1 MQKKVQITA
10 HSGADNTP
18 ENSLEFVSYALETEA
33 DALEVDVRRGADGI
47 LYLGHNAVE
56 ANAPALR
63 QVFEMAAARPAIRVN
78 CDLKEAGMES
88 AVYALAAEC
97 GLAGRIIFSGTVDA
111 AVVER
116 DRALRQGAEI
126 YLNIEEY
133 VPDIYRRYRETPDF
147 DAQAAQEIAAVCMR
161 HGLRTVN
168 VCERLV
174 TRRFLTVLAA
184 AGIDASVWT
193 VDEPC
198 RLTWFL
204 TQGVRN
210 ITTCN
215 VLKALELRG
224 NPGE

>member
-1 MQKKVQITA
+1 
-10 HSGADNTP
+10 
-18 ENSLEFVSYALETEA
+18 
-33 DALEVDVRRGADGI
+33 
-47 LYLGHNAVE
+47 
-56 ANAPALR
+56 
-63 QVFEMAAARPAIRVN
+63 
-78 CDLKEAGMES
+78 MES

-133 VPDIYRRYRETPDF
+133 VPDIYRRYREIPDF
-147 DAQAAQEIAAVCMR
+147 DARAAQEIAAVCMR
-161 HGLRTVN
+161 YGLRTVN

-174 TRRFLTVLAA
+174 TRRFLTVLEA

-198 RLTWFL
+198 ELTWFL